1 MRTYYIFEIK
11 DEFYKLYKDGPNT
24 LYIILRQLFLLK
36 KQQAD
41 YGFNIFNQLT
51 KQQDKYLLNKNIF
64 VKYHKEMIYTK
75 LGNEHIINNLFKDEI
90 SILTIKNSHI
100 MLSTNQNYSSF
111 FNILIEYSNN
121 YFVVDFKNQDYFFL
135 NEIKMLV

>member
-36 KQQAD
+36 KQDAE

-51 KQQDKYLLNKNIF
+51 LQQNKYLLNKNIY

-90 SILTIKNSHI
+90 SILTIKNSYI
-100 MLSTNQNYSSF
+100 MLSTNHNYSSF
-111 FNILIEYSNN
+111 FNILIDYSSN

>member
-36 KQQAD
+36 KQDAE

-51 KQQDKYLLNKNIF
+51 NQQNKYLLNKNIF

-90 SILTIKNSHI
+90 SILTIKNSYI
-100 MLSTNQNYSSF
+100 MLSTNHNYSSF
-111 FNILIEYSNN
+111 FNILIDYSSN

-135 NEIKMLV
+135 NEVKMLV

>member
-36 KQQAD
+36 KQDAE

-51 KQQDKYLLNKNIF
+51 NQQNKYLLNKNIF

-90 SILTIKNSHI
+90 SILTIKNSYI
-100 MLSTNQNYSSF
+100 MLSTNHNYSSF
-111 FNILIEYSNN
+111 FNILVDYSSN

>member
-36 KQQAD
+36 KQDAE

-51 KQQDKYLLNKNIF
+51 NQQNKYLLNKNIF

-90 SILTIKNSHI
+90 SILTIKNSYI
-100 MLSTNQNYSSF
+100 MLSTNHNYSSF
-111 FNILIEYSNN
+111 FNILIDYSNN

-135 NEIKMLV
+135 NDIKMLV

>member
-11 DEFYKLYKDGPNT
+11 DEFYRLYKDGPNT

-36 KQQAD
+36 KQDAE

-51 KQQDKYLLNKNIF
+51 IQQNKYLLNKNIF

-90 SILTIKNSHI
+90 SILTIKNSYI
-100 MLSTNQNYSSF
+100 MLSTNHNYSSF
-111 FNILIEYSNN
+111 FNILIDYSNN